1 MKRIG
6 AIVCVMMMAASMFA
20 PACMAAE
27 REGADALDK
36 TGFTIRESSPEDGS
50 EGVAVD
56 NLSVKITFSKDM
68 KPKNKKIRKENAK
81 QFKLKDSDGH
91 GIPLKVY
98 YSDEEEGLILIA
110 ADTFSAKNKK
120 KKIKGDEQYVLY
132 IGKNLRAS
140 DGTVLGEQ
148 QTISMKTLNQGRSTA
163 IYMVLMLLM
172 VGGMIF
178 FTVRGA
184 RKDEKKKKEEREFKE
199 GVNPYKE
206 AKKSG
211 KSVEEVVAKEAK
223 KKQKKEEAIR
233 RQQEAEAA
241 IEAEILEKIRKES
254 NKRVS
259 APKAISTAGSKYR
272 IKVVTDAG
280 SKVEEP
286 AQAAAKSSKGTT
298 RPKNQKGKNRN
309 RKKGGKNS

>member
-36 TGFTIRESSPEDGS
+36 TGFTIRVFTEDGS

-110 ADTFSAKNKK
+110 ADTFSAK
-120 KKIKGDEQYVLY
+120 
-132 IGKNLRAS
+132 
-140 DGTVLGEQ
+140 T
-148 QTISMKTLNQGRSTA
+148 
-163 IYMVLMLLM
+163 
-172 VGGMIF
+172 
-178 FTVRGA
+178 
-184 RKDEKKKKEEREFKE
+184 RK
-199 GVNPYKE
+199 
-206 AKKSG
+206 
-211 KSVEEVVAKEAK
+211 
-223 KKQKKEEAIR
+223 R
-233 RQQEAEAA
+233 R
-241 IEAEILEKIRKES
+241 
-254 NKRVS
+254 
-259 APKAISTAGSKYR
+259 
-272 IKVVTDAG
+272 
-280 SKVEEP
+280 
-286 AQAAAKSSKGTT
+286 
-298 RPKNQKGKNRN
+298 
-309 RKKGGKNS
+309 